1 MSAWEGVPL
10 LDHPKPPI
18 GGLRIRIEGSV
29 QGIGFRPWVHGL
41 AHREALKGRVWNDSH
56 SVTIEVFG
64 EEGRLSGFLAGLRDP
79 PMPAAR
85 ILEMRAEPIAPESLE
100 EFAIVPSRES
110 GERRPS
116 ISPDLATCPDC
127 LREVL
132 DPTNRRHGYAFT
144 NCTRCGPR
152 YTIATDVPYDRE
164 RTTMAPFVMCEAC
177 RAEYEDVEDRRF
189 HAQPNACPRCGPQL
203 QLVDGDGVRI
213 DADPIAAAAKMLRNG
228 FIVAVKGLGGYHLA
242 CDARNEIAVAGLR
255 ARKRRYAKPFAV
267 MAASVEQA
275 GQLAHLRGEDRDL
288 LLSAVRPIVLARRRA
303 SAMLAASVA
312 PDTPLVG
319 LLLPYT
325 PLHELLLAAFAGP
338 LVMTSGNSSDEP
350 MCTADEEALCVLGGR
365 IADAILRHDRVIAA
379 RCDDSIARVLD
390 GRPVLLRRARGH
402 VPESLRVPLTFDRP
416 LLACGAHLKNAFC
429 LGARDLAWMGPH
441 IGDLET
447 HEACAGFEREV
458 ERFSRFVGI
467 EPEVV
472 AHDLHPDY
480 FTTRWASSRFDC
492 TRVGV
497 QHHHAHVAS
506 AMAEHG
512 LETPVLGLAW
522 DGTGDGGDGTAWG
535 SELLAADYAGF
546 RRLATLRPI
555 RLAGGDAAIRD
566 VWRIALALLDDAF
579 DGAPPLD
586 ALRLFDSI
594 DAERVSVVR
603 RMIASGLHSPP
614 AHGVGRYFDG
624 IGAILLGVPV
634 SRYEGEVAM
643 RLEFLADDSRIR
655 SSYLFDVGSA
665 PAVAS
670 VADPTPPV
678 TIDLRPTVRAV
689 VSDLVAGVPAS
700 AIAERFHATLGAVAE
715 EMVTLAMPSFGR
727 LPVVLTGGCFQNERL
742 LADVSARL
750 STRVC
755 VYRHG
760 RIPPNDGGIALGQAM
775 VAAAAVRGDRS
786 VLGDGVRCARVY

>member
-1 MSAWEGVPL
+1 MSSLEQT
-10 LDHPKPPI
+10 KPPI

-29 QGIGFRPWVHGL
+29 QGVGFRPWVHGL

-56 SVTIEVFG
+56 SVIIEVFG
-64 EEGRLSGFLAGLRDP
+64 DEGRLSGFLAGLRNP
-79 PMPAAR
+79 PMPATR
-85 ILEMRAEPIAPESLE
+85 IVELRTEPIPPESLE
-100 EFAIVPSRES
+100 DFAIVPSRES

-116 ISPDLATCPDC
+116 IPPDLATCPDC
-127 LREVL
+127 LREVF
-132 DPTNRRHGYAFT
+132 DPTDRRYGYAFT

-164 RTTMAPFVMCEAC
+164 RTTMAPFVMCEPC
-177 RAEYEDVEDRRF
+177 RAEYDDVDDRRF
-189 HAQPNACPRCGPQL
+189 HAQPNACPQCGPRL
-203 QLVDGDGVRI
+203 QLVDGDGISI
-213 DADPIAAAAKMLRNG
+213 DGDPIAEAVKLLREG
-228 FIVAVKGLGGYHLA
+228 LLVAVKGLGGYHLA
-242 CDARNEIAVAGLR
+242 CDARNETAVAGLR

-275 GQLAHLRGEDRDL
+275 GQLAHLRGEDREL
-288 LLSAVRPIVLARRRA
+288 LLSPARPIVLARRRA
-303 SAMLAASVA
+303 PAMLAASVA

-325 PLHELLLAAFAGP
+325 PLHELLLAACASP
-338 LVMTSGNSSDEP
+338 LVMTSGNSGDEP
-350 MCTADEEALCVLGGR
+350 MCTADDDALCVLGGR

-390 GRPVLLRRARGH
+390 ARPVLLRRARGY
-402 VPESLRVPLTFDRP
+402 VPESLRVSRAFARP

-429 LGARDLAWMGPH
+429 LGAHDLAWMGPH

-447 HEACAGFEREV
+447 HEACADFEREV

-480 FTTRWASSRFDC
+480 FTTRWASSRLDC

-512 LETPVLGLAW
+512 LEGPVLGLAW

-535 SELLAADYAGF
+535 GELLAADYAGF
-546 RRLATLRPI
+546 RRMATLRPI

-579 DGAPPLD
+579 DGDPPLD

-594 DAERVSVVR
+594 DAERISVVR
-603 RMIASGLHSPP
+603 RMVASGLNAPS
-614 AHGVGRYFDG
+614 AHGVGRYFDA
-624 IGAILLGVPV
+624 IGAMLLSAPV

-643 RLEFLADDSRIR
+643 RLDFLAEDSCVR
-655 SSYLFDVGSA
+655 SPYLFDVGIA
-665 PAVAS
+665 PTVAS
-670 VADPTPPV
+670 VADRTAPA

-689 VSDLVAGVPAS
+689 VSDLVSGVSAS
-700 AIAERFHATLGAVAE
+700 TIAARFHATLGAVAE
-715 EMVTLAMPSFGR
+715 EMVALATPAFAR

-750 STRVC
+750 STRAR

-775 VAAAAVRGDRS
+775 VAAAAVRGDRC
-786 VLGDGVRCARVY
+786 VLGDGARCARVD